1 MEQMQEN
8 DRKAILK
15 ELIGKSWNLELIISG
30 AAIVLTTYL
39 PELVERQFYLF
50 HYNLSYEWFSG
61 MGALPILAYAFFKTV
76 AWLLIGMFVVHLIMR
91 AFWVAMIGLSAA
103 FPQGIQYDRLPN
115 MPASQQQYYEK
126 KYGRLDDYV
135 VSLDRLCN
143 RLLAFAFLVA
153 LMGIMVGVLYYAIFY
168 ITQLF
173 NAVLSPAMQELVGNI
188 VGFAFMALALF
199 LLIANWAL
207 KAKPE
212 LDARYGKYMTRL
224 SIFFKYG
231 FLPVL
236 HRPIAYLTMTFTSNI
251 SKKRYYLSLVGVML
265 VVMSTVFITFMQK
278 IGELRSAHLLEYHQF
293 YAAGAPQAELIPDK
307 YDNLRTF
314 EARIPLVSLSSDMVT
329 DPFLKVFVVYPKML
343 DVQIAQQCTLPE
355 IADSLP
361 RPVRSAIRDSAQLE
375 CMRNFFKLYI
385 NDSLYAQPAWVY
397 HEKPGTTTLGLM
409 AYLPTAGFKTGKNML
424 WVKIPSRDKPDS
436 LQVFGAAPF
445 WFAESK

>member
-1 MEQMQEN
+1 
-8 DRKAILK
+8 
-15 ELIGKSWNLELIISG
+15 
-30 AAIVLTTYL
+30 
-39 PELVERQFYLF
+39 
-50 HYNLSYEWFSG
+50 
-61 MGALPILAYAFFKTV
+61 
-76 AWLLIGMFVVHLIMR
+76 
-91 AFWVAMIGLSAA
+91 
-103 FPQGIQYDRLPN
+103 
-115 MPASQQQYYEK
+115 
-126 KYGRLDDYV
+126 
-135 VSLDRLCN
+135 
-143 RLLAFAFLVA
+143 
-153 LMGIMVGVLYYAIFY
+153 
-168 ITQLF
+168 
-173 NAVLSPAMQELVGNI
+173 
-188 VGFAFMALALF
+188 
-199 LLIANWAL
+199 
-207 KAKPE
+207 
-212 LDARYGKYMTRL
+212 
-224 SIFFKYG
+224 
-231 FLPVL
+231 LPVL